1 MNKRGTFVEI
11 LAMVNLFFEV
21 STEYAKQ
28 FSNLNVIGTD
38 TYIIVLKLLRY
49 NGVQNDDIVL
59 VYTTKDR

>member
-1 MNKRGTFVEI
+1 MNERGTFVEI

-59 VYTTKDR
+59 VYTTKD